1 MLNSNTVF
9 DAINIKNILMIL
21 DERLL
26 RAFKAVAEELH
37 FGRAAQRLHISQ
49 PPLSLSIRQL
59 EEQLG
64 VSLFIRTTRSVQLTP
79 AGAQLLRSLAD
90 IEQVHQQAVTAV
102 QQAAS
107 GLSGE
112 LSVALTPSATYTPIP
127 RALRAFRAQYPQVHL
142 DLREMNSRHMAQLLL
157 SGQLDLALARPLITS
172 TALQSRPIY
181 HEPLVFCVPHGHPL
195 ALREAVTVEQI
206 RDSELIGYSSSES
219 IYFHDL
225 LKELLGPDGAEHPRT
240 GLRTI
245 IPTILLLVESGFGT
259 AVVPQSLNRLRAE
272 NLSYVPIA
280 NDRGL
285 GAQLSAVH
293 RTGETTPALDG
304 FLHLL
309 ESFL

>member
-1 MLNSNTVF
+1 M
-9 DAINIKNILMIL
+9 L

-37 FGRAAQRLHISQ
+37 FGRAAQRLHMSQ

-59 EEQLG
+59 EEQFG
-64 VSLFIRTTRSVQLTP
+64 TALFIRTTRSVQLTS
-79 AGAQLLRSLAD
+79 AGAQLLRSLPD
-90 IEQVHQQAVTAV
+90 IEQAHQQAITAV

-112 LSVALTPSATYTPIP
+112 LSVALTPSATYTSIP

-142 DLREMNSRHMAQLLL
+142 DLREMNSRHMAPLLL

-172 TALQSRPIY
+172 TALHSRPIY

-195 ALREAVTVEQI
+195 ALREAITVAQI
-206 RDSELIGYSSSES
+206 RDSDLIGYSATES
-219 IYFHDL
+219 VYFHDL
-225 LKELLGPDGAEHPRT
+225 LLELLGPDAERPRT

-245 IPTILLLVESGFGT
+245 IPTILLLVDSGFGT
-259 AVVPQSLNRLRAE
+259 AVVPQSLSRLRSE
-272 NLSYVPIA
+272 SLSYVPIA
-280 NDRGL
+280 DDQGL
-285 GAQLSAVH
+285 RARLSAIH
-293 RTGETTPALDG
+293 RAGETTPALQG

-309 ESFL
+309 EHAL